1 MSYHPSLFDF
11 RTMLTFFVLGDH
23 IEDWVNSP
31 AFNFSCA
38 QKAHDLV
45 RALKSDSDYSDETNS
60 LWSPSATTVESDPNE
75 VSKFAAY
82 FYYAGLGPKGT
93 WPRLIHRD
101 SPDEFEEPTGPEA
114 FIRMM
119 RLVHVP
125 NDHYFAKDKL
135 WERVRD
141 WVHRVVLIVS

>member
-1 MSYHPSLFDF
+1 
-11 RTMLTFFVLGDH
+11 MLTLSVLGDDV
-23 IEDWVNSP
+23 EDWVNTP
-31 AFNFSCA
+31 TFDFSCA

-45 RALKSDSDYSDETNS
+45 RASKSYDSDYSDETNS
-60 LWSPSATTVESDPNE
+60 LWSSSDGDASATTVDSDSHE
-75 VSKFAAY
+75 VSKLAAY

-114 FIRMM
+114 FVRIM

-125 NDHYFAKDKL
+125 HDHYFAKDKL

-141 WVHRVVLIVS
+141 WVRRFVLFS